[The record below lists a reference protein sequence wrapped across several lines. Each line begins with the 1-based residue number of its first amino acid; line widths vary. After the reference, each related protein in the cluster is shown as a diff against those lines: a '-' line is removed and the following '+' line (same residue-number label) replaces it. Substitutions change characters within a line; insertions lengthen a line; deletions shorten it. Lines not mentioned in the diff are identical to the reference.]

1 MDDRRG
7 LRGSVR
13 TKDGWAVRHAIV
25 TVTDL
30 AGRQVAREQTGED
43 GVLAAG
49 PLPAGTYTVIV
60 TAMGFQP
67 TASTLI
73 VHASGAADLGTLVLA
88 RAGGTELP
96 PPGPWT
102 IDPAHSNVGAVA
114 QHLGLSSVRGRF
126 AAFEGSIEITEPVE
140 ASRVTARIEA
150 ASIDTGNKLRDD
162 HLRSADFMNVDEH
175 PVISYEGE
183 GLTAT
188 GPDGAVTTRTYTLR
202 GELATQRTGSDGTV
216 SYTYNGD
223 GTVASVTDALGDTT
237 SYTYDARGNRTAR
250 TDAQGKSQTWGYD
263 DADELVSQADQLNR
277 TTATTYYDDTTHGHK
292 TTLSDPSGRVTT
304 TSYNPDGTG
313 QGETGCGH
321 RRPPGSASPAGRRP
335 RRHRAAEACPATRG
349 RVQRTARCRGA
360 AGRRRVVVCSPTWFR
375 TACMGADCMGAADI
389 GAGSAGDDCVLA
401 NRARP
406 PRSTCT
412 SLAPGRPT
420 TQLLVP
426 LIDLARC
433 LSGASRWDT
442 SR

>member
-7 LRGSVR
+7 LRGIVR

-73 VHASGAADLGTLVLA
+73 VHGSGAADLGTLVLA

-126 AAFEGSIEITEPVE
+126 AAFEGRIEITEPVE
-140 ASRVTARIEA
+140 ESRVTARIEA

-162 HLRSADFMNVDEH
+162 HLRSADFLNVDEH

-188 GPDGAVTTRTYTLR
+188 GPDRWTVHGRLTLNGITQPVDLDMLFLGSGGDPWGGTRAAFRATAELR
-202 GELATQRTGSDGTV
+202 
-216 SYTYNGD
+216 
-223 GTVASVTDALGDTT
+223 
-237 SYTYDARGNRTAR
+237 R
-250 TDAQGKSQTWGYD
+250 TDFAIRYNQILEAGIAMVGESLKVELEIQAVQGT
-263 DADELVSQADQLNR
+263 ELPQA
-277 TTATTYYDDTTHGHK
+277 
-292 TTLSDPSGRVTT
+292 
-304 TSYNPDGTG
+304 
-313 QGETGCGH
+313 
-321 RRPPGSASPAGRRP
+321 
-335 RRHRAAEACPATRG
+335 
-349 RVQRTARCRGA
+349 
-360 AGRRRVVVCSPTWFR
+360 
-375 TACMGADCMGAADI
+375 
-389 GAGSAGDDCVLA
+389 
-401 NRARP
+401 
-406 PRSTCT
+406 
-412 SLAPGRPT
+412 
-420 TQLLVP
+420 
-426 LIDLARC
+426 
-433 LSGASRWDT
+433 
-442 SR
+442 